1 MLTVLSL
8 FDERSRPK
16 GTRDPLGAEVIWSF
30 IGRKLVGNLTTV
42 TSNLD
47 NFIVSLLCCRYACD
61 QSDNP
66 RDMQEHFLRF
76 EQLAAYLRCQSGRD
90 SLLGIS
96 RTRNNLGKSELKAL
110 PLGRGSESE
119 ILSNQLSYGL
129 WGLYST
135 ALQLADLLEPGQR
148 KPNATGQEFIDSL
161 VSVMGGAEWTA
172 LVGICQRKKVTRV
185 EIERHAPAFADLLRN
200 QSLRKRLV
208 GLLLD
213 GRLAS
218 RLQRELFLLAHIY
231 LAEVSEWEVAGFC
244 GWLQQRSDITDE
256 LRRIVLAIQS
266 IEPLLVLAV
275 TITGWLQ
282 GQQGCERSKLVEVL
296 APRLAKLGLRDDWM
310 QLAELPHRNFLMQL
324 HQYVIAGDALQ
335 VINTLLEHNS
345 SIMAGR
351 KGAPWL
357 EWEGQRLKVRVRNDR
372 ALLPEQLDESSLGW
386 QNSYFIGSFLAIAA
400 EVV

>member
-16 GTRDPLGAEVIWSF
+16 GTRDPLGTEAIWSS

-47 NFIVSLLCCRYACD
+47 NFIVALLCCRYASEY
-61 QSDNP
+61 SDNP
-66 RDMQEHFLRF
+66 REMQEHFLRF

-90 SLLGIS
+90 SLLGIT
-96 RTRNNLGKSELKAL
+96 RARNNLGKSELKVL
-110 PLGRGSESE
+110 PLGRGSQSE

-148 KPNATGQEFIDSL
+148 KPTAAGQEFIDML
-161 VSVMGGAEWTA
+161 VAGLGKAEWTA
-172 LVGICQRKKVTRV
+172 LVGICQRRKVSRV
-185 EIERHAPAFADLLRN
+185 EIESHAPAFAALLDQ
-200 QSLRKRLV
+200 QSLRQRLV
-208 GLLLD
+208 NLLLD

-218 RLQRELFLLAHIY
+218 PLQRELFLLAHSY
-231 LAEVSEWEVAGFC
+231 LAEVSEWEVSGFC
-244 GWLQQRSDITDE
+244 GWLQQLAGISDE
-256 LRRIVLAIQS
+256 LRRVVLAIQS
-266 IEPLLVLAV
+266 IEPLLVLAA
-275 TITGWLQ
+275 TISGWLQ
-282 GQQGCERSKLVEVL
+282 GQQDCEASKLVEVL
-296 APRLAKLGLRDDWM
+296 TPRLENLGLRDHWM
-310 QLAELPHRNFLMQL
+310 QLSALPHRDFLQQL
-324 HQYVIAGDALQ
+324 HKYAIAGDSLQ
-335 VINTLLEHNS
+335 VINTLLEHNR

-357 EWEGQRLKVRVRNDR
+357 EWEGRRLKVRVRNDR

-386 QNSYFIGSFLAIAA
+386 HNTYFIGSFLAIAA
-400 EVV
+400 EAV